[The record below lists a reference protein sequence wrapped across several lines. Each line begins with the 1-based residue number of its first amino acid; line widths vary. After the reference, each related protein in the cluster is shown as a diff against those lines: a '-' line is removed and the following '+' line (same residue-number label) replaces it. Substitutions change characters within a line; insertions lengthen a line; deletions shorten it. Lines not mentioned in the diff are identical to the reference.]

1 MRLIHPKGIAGEEK
15 ACQYLKKHHWHI
27 IKRNWH
33 CRFGEIDIIAS
44 KNNLL
49 VFFEVRYPS
58 SNASGGAAESVAH
71 SKLEK
76 LKKSAKFYLTTHP
89 TEQLVRLDALLL
101 QGGLLQRVRHI
112 PNISEN

>member
-1 MRLIHPKGIAGEEK
+1 MRLTHPKGIAGEEK
-15 ACQYLKKHHWHI
+15 ACRYLKKHHWNI

-49 VFFEVRYPS
+49 VFFEVRYRS
-58 SNASGGAAESVAH
+58 SSTFGGAAESITL

-76 LKKSAKFYLTTHP
+76 LKKSVNFYLTMYP

-101 QGGLLQRVRHI
+101 EDGLLQRVRHI
-112 PNISEN
+112 ANISEN